1 MVGTGKF
8 RDVVKATTHMRAGSG
23 AGEQSPDEPQPPA
36 AGDKP
41 KRPPGRPKIGKRSDP
56 GFRQV
61 TTLLPSDLYARVKVR
76 LIEDKSRGDFSELV
90 RGLLENWLLAG
101 GRGPHEQS

>member
-8 RDVVKATTHMRAGSG
+8 RDVVKATSHMRAESG
-23 AGEQSPDEPQPPA
+23 AGERCPDEPQPSTT
-36 AGDKP
+36 GDPP
-41 KRPPGRPKIGKRSDP
+41 KRPPGRPRSGKRSDP

-76 LIEDKSRGDFSELV
+76 LIEDKSRSDFSELV

-101 GRGPHEQS
+101 GRGPHERS